1 MAINEKALGPEYPNV
16 ATSLENYTYL
26 LRKTGRADETAKME
40 ARAKPIQTER
50 FAIHTSG
57 QKHALSG
64 PLNRVW
70 NAPLNRH
77 TCPSVGNCRMPVLD
91 RHLPVRG

>member
-16 ATSLENYTYL
+16 ATSLENYAYL

-57 QKHALSG
+57 HLYAFSV
-64 PLNRVW
+64 PLMWVW
-70 NAPLNRH
+70 IPVVCRHSRTNVGNEAVFTPSNAP
-77 TCPSVGNCRMPVLD
+77 G
-91 RHLPVRG
+91 